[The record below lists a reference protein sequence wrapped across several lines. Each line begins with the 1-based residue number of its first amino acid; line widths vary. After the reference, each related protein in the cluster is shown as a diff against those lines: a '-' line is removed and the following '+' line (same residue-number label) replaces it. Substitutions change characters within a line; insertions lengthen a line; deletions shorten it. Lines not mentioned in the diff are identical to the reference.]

1 MLKRFA
7 ILAAVAGAFVANA
20 ALAEPTLE
28 LSSSALAPA
37 AAAQAETFKAT
48 RAVAPAKF
56 EDPDFPASVN
66 P

>member
-1 MLKRFA
+1 MLKRIA
-7 ILAAVAGAFVANA
+7 ILTAVAGALAANW

-28 LSSSALAPA
+28 LSSSTLTPTAV
-37 AAAQAETFKAT
+37 AQAETFRAT

-56 EDPDFPASVN
+56 EDPDFPASAN